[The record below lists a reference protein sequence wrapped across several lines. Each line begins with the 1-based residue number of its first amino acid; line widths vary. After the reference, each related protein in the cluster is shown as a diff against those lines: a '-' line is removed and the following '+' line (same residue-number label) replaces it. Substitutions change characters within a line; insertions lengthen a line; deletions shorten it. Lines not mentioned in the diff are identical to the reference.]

1 MNSVNQNGQWIP
13 DQLNP
18 AGYRNISEFL
28 ADVCQKHSDKPAF
41 TSFGRTLSYAE
52 LDRLSTAFAV
62 YLQQETDLK
71 PGDRIAVQ
79 LPNLI
84 QYPVVLFGAFK
95 AGLVVVNTNP
105 LYTPAEMEH
114 QFRDSG
120 AKALVIHK
128 SMAHNAEK
136 ILANTEIQHV
146 FLTQV
151 GDLHGFVKRHLL
163 NAAVKYIKKME
174 PGFKLPG
181 AIGLREA
188 LLKHLDQRP
197 EPADRKPSDLAVLQY
212 TGGTT
217 GVSKGAMLTHANL
230 LSNMLQG
237 VAVISKVGNDW
248 ADNVL
253 SPLPLYHIYAFT
265 VAQIIL
271 ASGGHSILIPNPRDL
286 PGLVKEVS
294 HWKITTFLGLN
305 TLFVGLCNNA
315 EFRALDFSS
324 LRMTLSGGMALT
336 HAAADRWKEVTGCTV
351 LEAYGLTE
359 TSPAVSIN
367 PPHAIRTGTIGL
379 PVPETEVAIIGPK
392 GEHLPEGIPG
402 ELCVRGPQVMPGYWH
417 NEAATQASFT
427 DDGYLITGDIAVME
441 EGGYLRI
448 VDRAKDLIIVS
459 GFNVYPNEIEDVAT
473 DHPGIVECAAIGIAD
488 PTCGEVVK
496 LIAVRNDDTLS
507 EQDVR
512 DWCQERLTRYKV
524 PKMVEFVPELPKSNV
539 GKILR
544 RMLKQDDQNVA

>member
-13 DQLNP
+13 ETLNP
-18 AGYRNISEFL
+18 EGYRNISDFL
-28 ADVCQKHSDKPAF
+28 RDVCRRHADKPAF

-62 YLQQETDLK
+62 YLQRETGLK

-136 ILANTEIQHV
+136 ILANTDIQHV

-174 PGFKLPG
+174 PRFNLPG

-188 LLKHLDQRP
+188 LLRHLDQQP
-197 EPADRKPSDLAVLQY
+197 EPVERQPSDLAVLQY

-237 VAVISKVGNDW
+237 VAVISKVGSDW
-248 ADNVL
+248 ANNVL

-286 PGLVKEVS
+286 PALVKEIS

-315 EFRALDFSS
+315 EFRELDFSP

-379 PVPETEVAIIGPK
+379 PVPETEVVIIGPK

-402 ELCVRGPQVMPGYWH
+402 ELCVRGPQVMPGYWR

-427 DDGYLITGDIAVME
+427 DDGYLITGDIAVLE

-473 DHPGIVECAAIGIAD
+473 DHPGILECAAIGMPD
-488 PTCGEVVK
+488 PVCGEVVK
-496 LIAVRNDDTLS
+496 LIAVRSDDSLS
-507 EQDVR
+507 EQELR
-512 DWCQERLTRYKV
+512 DWCHERLTRYKV
-524 PKMVEFVPELPKSNV
+524 PKMIQFVPELPKSNV

>member
-13 DQLNP
+13 ETLNP
-18 AGYRNISEFL
+18 EGYRNISDFL
-28 ADVCQKHSDKPAF
+28 RDVCRRHADKPAF

-62 YLQQETDLK
+62 YLQRETGLK

-136 ILANTEIQHV
+136 ILANTDIQHV

-174 PGFKLPG
+174 PRFNLPG

-188 LLKHLDQRP
+188 LLRHLDQQP
-197 EPADRKPSDLAVLQY
+197 EPVERQPSDLAVLQY

-237 VAVISKVGNDW
+237 VAVISKVGSDW
-248 ADNVL
+248 ANNVL

-286 PGLVKEVS
+286 PALVKEIS

-315 EFRALDFSS
+315 EFRELDFSP

-402 ELCVRGPQVMPGYWH
+402 ELCVRGPQVMPGYWR

-427 DDGYLITGDIAVME
+427 DDGYLITGDIAVLE

-473 DHPGIVECAAIGIAD
+473 DHPGILECAAIGMPD
-488 PTCGEVVK
+488 PVCGEVVK
-496 LIAVRNDDTLS
+496 LIAVRSDDSLS
-507 EQDVR
+507 EQELR
-512 DWCQERLTRYKV
+512 DWCHERLTRYKV
-524 PKMVEFVPELPKSNV
+524 PKMIQFVPELPKSNV

>member
-1 MNSVNQNGQWIP
+1 MNSDNQNGQRIPARLNPEGYRTIP
-13 DQLNP
+13 D
-18 AGYRNISEFL
+18 FL
-28 ADVCQKHSDKPAF
+28 ADTCRKYADKPAF

-52 LDRLSTAFAV
+52 LDRLSSAFAV
-62 YLQQETDLK
+62 YLQRETGLE

-84 QYPVVLFGAFK
+84 QYPVVLFGALK

-120 AKALVIHK
+120 ARALVIHK

-136 ILANTEIQHV
+136 ILANTDIEHL

-174 PGFKLPG
+174 PPFNLPG
-181 AIGLREA
+181 ATGLRET
-188 LLKHLDQRP
+188 LLRHLDQQP
-197 EPADRKPSDLAVLQY
+197 EPVERQPSDLAVLQY

-230 LSNMLQG
+230 ISNMLQG
-237 VAVISKVGNDW
+237 TAVIREVGNGW
-248 ADNVL
+248 AENVL

-265 VAQIIL
+265 VAQIIM
-271 ASGGHSILIPNPRDL
+271 ATGGHSILIPNPRDL
-286 PGLVKEVS
+286 PGLVKEIS
-294 HWKITTFLGLN
+294 HWKLTTFLGLN

-324 LRMTLSGGMALT
+324 LKMTLSGGMALT
-336 HAAADRWKEVTGCTV
+336 HAAADRWREVTGCPI

-359 TSPAVSIN
+359 TSPAVAIN
-367 PPHAIRTGTIGL
+367 PPDAIRIGTIGL
-379 PVPETEVAIIGPK
+379 PVPETEIAIIGPR
-392 GEHLPEGIPG
+392 GEHLQEGIPG
-402 ELCVRGPQVMPGYWH
+402 ELCVRGPQVMAGYWH
-417 NEAATQASFT
+417 NEAATEASFT
-427 DDGYLITGDIAVME
+427 DDGYLITGDIAVRE

-459 GFNVYPNEIEDVAT
+459 GFNVYPNEVEDVAAA
-473 DHPGIVECAAIGIAD
+473 HPEIIECAAIGIPD
-488 PTCGEVVK
+488 PVCGEVVK
-496 LIAVRNDDTLS
+496 LFAVRGDDQLDEAS
-507 EQDVR
+507 LR
-512 DWCQERLTRYKV
+512 HWCHERLTRYKV
-524 PKMVEFVPELPKSNV
+524 PKIIEFVPELPKSNV

-544 RMLKQDDQNVA
+544 RMLKQHDQDVA

>member
-13 DQLNP
+13 ETLNP
-18 AGYRNISEFL
+18 EGYRNISDFL
-28 ADVCQKHSDKPAF
+28 RDVCRRHADKPAF

-62 YLQQETDLK
+62 YLQRETGLK

-136 ILANTEIQHV
+136 ILANTDIQHV

-174 PGFKLPG
+174 PRFNLPG

-188 LLKHLDQRP
+188 LLRHLDQQP
-197 EPADRKPSDLAVLQY
+197 EPVERQPSDLAVLQY

-237 VAVISKVGNDW
+237 VAVISKVGSDW

-286 PGLVKEVS
+286 PALVKEIS
-294 HWKITTFLGLN
+294 HWKVTTFLGLN

-315 EFRALDFSS
+315 EFRALDFSP

-336 HAAADRWKEVTGCTV
+336 HAAADRWQEVTGCTV

-402 ELCVRGPQVMPGYWH
+402 ELCVRGPQVMLGYWH

-427 DDGYLITGDIAVME
+427 DDGYLITGDIAVLE

-473 DHPGIVECAAIGIAD
+473 DHPGIIECAAIGMPD
-488 PTCGEVVK
+488 PVCGEVVK
-496 LIAVRNDDTLS
+496 LIAVRSDDSLS
-507 EQDVR
+507 EQELR
-512 DWCQERLTRYKV
+512 DWCHERLTRYKV
-524 PKMVEFVPELPKSNV
+524 PKMIQFVPELPKSNV

>member
-1 MNSVNQNGQWIP
+1 MNSVKQNGQWIP
-13 DQLNP
+13 ETLNP
-18 AGYRNISEFL
+18 EGYRNITDFL
-28 ADVCQKHSDKPAF
+28 RDVCRKYAENPAF

-62 YLQQETDLK
+62 YLQRETGLQ

-136 ILANTEIQHV
+136 ILANTDIQHV

-174 PGFKLPG
+174 PRFNLPG

-188 LLKHLDQRP
+188 LLRHLDQQH
-197 EPADRKPSDLAVLQY
+197 EPAERQPSDLAVLQY

-237 VAVISKVGNDW
+237 IAVIGEADKTW
-248 ADNVL
+248 ANNVL

-286 PGLVKEVS
+286 PGLVKEIS

-315 EFRALDFSS
+315 EFRALDFST
-324 LRMTLSGGMALT
+324 LQMTLSGGMALT
-336 HAAADRWKEVTGCTV
+336 HAAADHWQEVTGCTV

-367 PPHAIRTGTIGL
+367 PPNAIRIGTIGL

-427 DDGYLITGDIAVME
+427 DDGYLITGDIAVLE

-459 GFNVYPNEIEDVAT
+459 GFNVYPNEVEDVAT
-473 DHPGIVECAAIGIAD
+473 DHPGIIECAAIGMPD
-488 PTCGEVVK
+488 PVCGEVVK
-496 LIAVRNDDTLS
+496 LIAVRSDDALS
-507 EQDVR
+507 EQELR
-512 DWCQERLTRYKV
+512 SWCQERLTRYKV
-524 PKMVEFVPELPKSNV
+524 PKLIEFVPELPKSNV

-544 RMLKQDDQNVA
+544 RMLKQDNQDVA